1 MPTEKL
7 IDIVGFETH
16 DGIRIPV
23 YEVVQSVNSMKPFNR
38 MLEAYEW
45 VERIAQGHV
54 CVVQNNARILM
65 NPWCR
70 GDMRVIEVFHEWM
83 WQ

>member
-1 MPTEKL
+1 
-7 IDIVGFETH
+7 
-16 DGIRIPV
+16 
-23 YEVVQSVNSMKPFNR
+23 MKPFNR

-45 VERIAQGHV
+45 VEKIARGNV

-70 GDMRVIEVFHEWM
+70 GDMRVIEVFHEGM